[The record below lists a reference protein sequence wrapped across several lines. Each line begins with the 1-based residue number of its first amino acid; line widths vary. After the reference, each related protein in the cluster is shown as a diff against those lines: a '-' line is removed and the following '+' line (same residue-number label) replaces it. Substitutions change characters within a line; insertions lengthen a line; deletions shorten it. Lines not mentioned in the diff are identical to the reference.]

1 MEGLKEGEDVREG
14 GREEPSQGEGPTE
27 AEHQA
32 SEEDGVPFGA
42 GEKGGREGG
51 REGGRAAAVV
61 SDADFLEK
69 FTQDEIMSVIEGMSN
84 LRFG

>member
-51 REGGRAAAVV
+51 REGGRSGV
-61 SDADFLEK
+61 FLLGWCGRGRGLC
-69 FTQDEIMSVIEGMSN
+69 QRNGSCS
-84 LRFG
+84 